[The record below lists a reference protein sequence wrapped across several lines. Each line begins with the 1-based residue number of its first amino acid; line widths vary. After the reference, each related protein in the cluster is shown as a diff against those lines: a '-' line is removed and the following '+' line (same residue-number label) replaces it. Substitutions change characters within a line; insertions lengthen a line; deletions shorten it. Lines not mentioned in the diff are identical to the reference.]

1 MFLLN
6 KNIVLGVT
14 GGIAAYKSAELVRRL
29 KDQGANVR
37 VVMTTGG
44 KAFITPL
51 TLQAVSGNPVSDSL
65 LDPEAEK
72 PDSKRINQLRKLI
85 FSYRNKERNID
96 KVLKFH
102 FKLDHLF
109 IGSDNYVINYEKQ
122 IQKTLYEIK
131 FRNGFNK
138 KAFDQH
144 RNAIKNS
151 GSRYRK
157 LKKIN
162 SPTLIIHGS
171 DDTLIRPSHSKK
183 LASLVHGSKL
193 VIIKGMGHDFN
204 KNFKNRINSIIL
216 PHILQYS

>member
-1 MFLLN
+1 MIAQLLAIN
-6 KNIVLGVT
+6 HPEKIITMSNLMST
-14 GGIAAYKSAELVRRL
+14 GY
-29 KDQGANVR
+29 
-37 VVMTTGG
+37 
-44 KAFITPL
+44 
-51 TLQAVSGNPVSDSL
+51 L

-72 PDSKRINQLRKLI
+72 PDSKRLGQLRKLI
-85 FSYRNKERNID
+85 FSYRNNERNID

-109 IGSDNYVINYEKQ
+109 VGSDNYVINYEKQ

-138 KAFDQH
+138 RAFDQH
-144 RNAIKNS
+144 RQAIKNS

-157 LKKIN
+157 LKTIT
-162 SPTLIIHGS
+162 SPTLVIHGS
-171 DDTLIRPSHSKK
+171 DDTLIKSSHSEKI
-183 LASLVHGSKL
+183 ASLIHGSKL

-216 PHILQYS
+216 PHILLNS